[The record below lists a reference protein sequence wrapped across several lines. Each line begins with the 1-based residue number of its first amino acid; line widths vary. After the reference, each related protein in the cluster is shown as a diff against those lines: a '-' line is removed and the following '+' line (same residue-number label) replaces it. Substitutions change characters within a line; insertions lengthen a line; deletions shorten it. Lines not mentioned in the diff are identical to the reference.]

1 MRRPESATPLEV
13 TGETI
18 TLRQWNRTLLSRQ
31 HLLDRVDE
39 DAIEVLDRCVG
50 MQSQDP
56 RAAFF
61 GLWSRVEGF
70 DSSELD
76 ELLTAREV
84 VRIALL
90 RSTVFLI
97 DAEDARWIRPL
108 AEPILRRELTEAH
121 MPRLVD
127 ADPSQVLA
135 DAARLLTGGELS
147 GADLGKQLAVR
158 HPAENPS
165 TLTGIAR
172 CGLPLVQVP
181 PRGLWRGRAAPT
193 YRLFDEWVGPGE
205 PAVEGDDARA
215 DLIRLY
221 LRGFGPATVKA
232 IQTWSGLTGLRPLV
246 EKLEADWELVRLA
259 GPHGE
264 VLYDLDGLGFAD
276 PDTPAPAR
284 LVAPFDHVIGV
295 SADRVRVADP
305 ELFRRTVT
313 PNGRSPGFVF
323 ADGFL
328 AGTWHLDGEGGVRV
342 EMLREVTKAEKREID
357 AEVERLRE
365 FLRPRYA
372 DCVT

>member
-1 MRRPESATPLEV
+1 MTRP
-13 TGETI
+13 I
-18 TLRQWNRTLLSRQ
+18 TLRQWNRTLLARQ

-70 DSSELD
+70 EPSELD
-76 ELLTAREV
+76 GLLTEREV

-90 RSTVFLI
+90 RSTVFLV

-121 MPRLVD
+121 APRLVG
-127 ADPSQVLA
+127 ANPSQVLA
-135 DAARLLTGGELS
+135 DAAELLTGRELG

-158 HPAENPS
+158 HPGENPA

-181 PRGLWRGRAAPT
+181 PRGLWRGRGTPT

-205 PAVEGDDARA
+205 PAVSGDDARA

-232 IQTWSGLTGLRPLV
+232 IQTWAGITRLGPLI
-246 EKLEADWELVRLA
+246 EKLEADWELVRLT

-264 VLYDLDGLGFAD
+264 TLYDLDGLGLAD
-276 PDTPAPAR
+276 PDAPAPAR

-313 PNGRSPGFVF
+313 RNGRSPGFVF

-328 AGTWHLDGEGGVRV
+328 AGTWHLDGDDVRI
-342 EMLREVTKAEKREID
+342 EMLREITRAEQREVD
-357 AEVERLRE
+357 AEVDRLRE
-365 FLRPRYA
+365 FLAFGGSVPGPRIA
-372 DCVT
+372 

>member
-1 MRRPESATPLEV
+1 MSEP
-13 TGETI
+13 I

-31 HLLDRVDE
+31 HLLERVDE

-50 MQSQDP
+50 LQSQDP

-61 GLWSRVEGF
+61 GLWSRIEGF
-70 DSSELD
+70 DAAELD
-76 ELLTAREV
+76 DLLTEREV

-108 AEPILRRELTEAH
+108 AEPILRREIAEAH
-121 MPRLVD
+121 VPRLVD
-127 ADPSQVLA
+127 ADPSRVIA
-135 DAARLLTGGELS
+135 DAAELLAGRELS
-147 GADLGKQLAVR
+147 GADLGKQLALR

-181 PRGLWRGRAAPT
+181 PRGLWRGRGAPT

-205 PAVEGDDARA
+205 PAVEGEDARA

-232 IQTWSGLTGLRPLV
+232 IQAWAGMTGLKSLV
-246 EKLEADWELVRLA
+246 EKMESDWELVRLT

-264 VLYDLDGLGFAD
+264 ILYDLDGLGLAD
-276 PDTPAPAR
+276 ADAPAPAR
-284 LVAPFDHVIGV
+284 LVAPFDHVIAV
-295 SADRVRVADP
+295 SADRARVADP
-305 ELFRRTVT
+305 ELFRQTVT

-328 AGTWHLDGEGGVRV
+328 AGTWHLAGDDGIRI

-365 FLRPRYA
+365 FLSRPSA
-372 DCVT
+372 DCAR